1 MSFLFGG
8 APPTTSELAQ
18 RYRRHINKSV
28 REIDRET
35 ARLQAEEKVLMAEV
49 KQVSHNNMKQSMQKA
64 QAVVR
69 ARRMLNRF
77 SHMKAQLQGIGMRI
91 QSVKT
96 TEALQKAVGS
106 AVKMMTN
113 FNKLT
118 GGPQLVSELREL
130 EKQNMTMNVQ
140 SEIIDEQ
147 LDSVFEEDND
157 EDAPEDV
164 VMQVMEEA
172 GVKLPSASCSAE
184 PSIEERLEKLKP
196 AGMKML

>member
-1 MSFLFGG
+1 
-8 APPTTSELAQ
+8 
-18 RYRRHINKSV
+18 
-28 REIDRET
+28 
-35 ARLQAEEKVLMAEV
+35 
-49 KQVSHNNMKQSMQKA
+49 
-64 QAVVR
+64 
-69 ARRMLNRF
+69 
-77 SHMKAQLQGIGMRI
+77 
-91 QSVKT
+91 VKT

-172 GVKLPSASCSAE
+172 GVKLPSASCSVE
-184 PSIEERLEKLKP
+184 SSIEERLEKLKP